1 MNMSCQNPLV
11 NDRRGF
17 LFTINRDAD
26 PVYQVES
33 SAWTQEANRWSEEDI
48 PQEIRDK
55 VAQLEQTGKPG
66 AFVRFLQ
73 GEVGVYVI
81 CEKNIKNLPE
91 AADEEISIEPFHQQ
105 ESPRMLSPYDIVIR
119 AKGGAVRADNGE
131 ILKTRE
137 GDYYVIRCQNWGR
150 FVVDETKRPEFV
162 ETTRKMLSLLEDL
175 HGHNFL
181 SMSPDKPDEVLP
193 PDMVAPEQAC
203 FGITC
208 YVLNLSR
215 FTR

>member
-1 MNMSCQNPLV
+1 
-11 NDRRGF
+11 
-17 LFTINRDAD
+17 
-26 PVYQVES
+26 VYQVES
-33 SAWTQEANRWSEEDI
+33 SAWTQEANRWSEEDV

-55 VAQLEQTGKPG
+55 VDQLERTGKPG

-73 GEVGVYVI
+73 GEVGVYLI
-81 CEKNIKNLPE
+81 CEKNIKTLPE
-91 AADEEISIEPFHQQ
+91 LADDEINADPFEHQG
-105 ESPRMLSPYDIVIR
+105 SGRKLSPYDIVVR
-119 AKGGAVRADNGE
+119 AKGGTVRAENGE
-131 ILKTRE
+131 IKKTRA
-137 GDYYVIRCQNWGR
+137 GDYYVIPCQSWGR
-150 FVVDETKRPEFV
+150 FIVEEPKRPEFV
-162 ETTRKMLSLLEDL
+162 ETTKNMLSLLEDL

-193 PDMVAPEQAC
+193 PDMAAPESAC